1 MWLSGPP
8 GAGKST
14 SAQMLG
20 RDHGYVYYEGDC
32 FGMMKNPFIDLNAE
46 NPTMHQ
52 MKQKNLKGKTNCFCP
67 EGFKNIF
74 VGNGAAERGEFL
86 KKSQE
91 VFAPL
96 MAGLE
101 YDKSVI
107 VEFYKMMC
115 QDILDQKKRI
125 GGTWAIAAV
134 PFIREI
140 RDVMR

>member
-1 MWLSGPP
+1 MSYSGKCKCIDQKGKIVWISGAP

-14 SAQMLG
+14 SAQLLG
-20 RDHGYVYYEGDC
+20 RDYGYVYYEGDC

-46 NPTMHQ
+46 NPTLHQ
-52 MKQKNLKGKTNCFCP
+52 IKQKNLK
-67 EGFKNIF
+67 
-74 VGNGAAERGEFL
+74 GNGAAERGEFL

-96 MAGLE
+96 MSGAE
-101 YDKSVI
+101 YDKSFI

-125 GGTWAIAAV
+125 GGTWAVAAV
-134 PFIREI
+134 PFIRDI

>member
-1 MWLSGPP
+1 M
-8 GAGKST
+8 
-14 SAQMLG
+14 
-20 RDHGYVYYEGDC
+20 
-32 FGMMKNPFIDLNAE
+32 
-46 NPTMHQ
+46 
-52 MKQKNLKGKTNCFCP
+52 
-67 EGFKNIF
+67 
-74 VGNGAAERGEFL
+74 

-96 MAGLE
+96 MSGAE

-125 GGTWAIAAV
+125 GGTWAVATV